1 MEEETEKGSVM
12 GVVSKKDAYIASSD
26 TLHPPQEAWEWREEG
41 NEKAKEKKR
50 KEGATERGTYRRR
63 RSDHVN
69 PKDLQGGE
77 WVDGEI
83 IGITKCEADE
93 ENDDFGDVP

>member
-1 MEEETEKGSVM
+1 MM
-12 GVVSKKDAYIASSD
+12 R
-26 TLHPPQEAWEWREEG
+26 TLQAQIPCTHLERPG
-41 NEKAKEKKR
+41 NGGRNGKAKEKKR
-50 KEGATERGTYRRR
+50 KEGATKRGTYRRR

-83 IGITKCEADE
+83 IGVAKGKAE
-93 ENDDFGDVP
+93 EEDNDFGDVP